1 MDDVADI
8 ERGLDACRD
17 ELAVMHGMANR
28 SQKSIFAQITTE
40 LELNSTAVVSGAAGT
55 GKSFVLR
62 MLERHYKLEGF
73 KVTITQKKKISKE
86 NVTHHFCILYNV
98 RFLS

>member
-1 MDDVADI
+1 
-8 ERGLDACRD
+8 
-17 ELAVMHGMANR
+17 MHGMANQ

-40 LELNSTAVVSGAAGT
+40 LELNSTVVVSGAAGT

-73 KVTITQKKKISKE
+73 KVGIVKKTCFSE
-86 NVTHHFCILYNV
+86 RRRYSSLLHFLN
-98 RFLS
+98 